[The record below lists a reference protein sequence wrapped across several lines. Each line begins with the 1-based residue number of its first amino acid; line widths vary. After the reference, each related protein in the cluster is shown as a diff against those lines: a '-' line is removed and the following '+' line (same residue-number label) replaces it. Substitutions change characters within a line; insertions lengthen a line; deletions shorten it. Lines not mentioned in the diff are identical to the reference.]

1 MQRLLNTRLTPY
13 IITIVIFLFYNIS
26 VYQYLQYNQKAKDK
40 LVLEAAQHNIINLL
54 LTDIETALNPSLFD
68 KTFLLLKKFI
78 SQDSDPRLTQNGL
91 FNFILSD
98 QSALYVN
105 NFKNM
110 LVFDLQNLKEII
122 TKIFPTFLLY
132 KIELNANNIATNN
145 VNNHNYLIT
154 KHHKINNNTKL
165 LVKLGINPNSNYYFS
180 NIKKLYQ
187 YLFFNII
194 ISLIICPII
203 LYLYLQKK
211 QNSIFKT
218 EQLED
223 DLFAANKMN
232 NALMLH
238 KKASKNL
245 NSFFIR
251 SATKEYIK
259 QQLKSDLNQEI
270 NLDQVEP
277 IHYLFPIC
285 FTNHTQ
291 TEIDIKELISYLKDY
306 FAEHFLYTAVK
317 YRYKSDKLMV
327 DCGQHVFYQIIFSIV
342 YNVLKFMEDQSDTPK
357 SLFITFTTDKLI
369 ISHEGFLLTEQIMIN
384 LSNSLILET
393 IDPFL
398 LSCNKIF
405 QSLKEHKLHY
415 KTFTA
420 NKNNII
426 EITLRKAITTNKDKT
441 KVINFAKYK
450 QKNELP
456 ELE

>member
-1 MQRLLNTRLTPY
+1 MS
-13 IITIVIFLFYNIS
+13 IC
-26 VYQYLQYNQKAKDK
+26 QYLQYNQKEKDK
-40 LVLEAAQHNIINLL
+40 LVLEAVQHNIITLL
-54 LTDIETALNPSLFD
+54 ATDIETALNPSLFD

-78 SQDSDPRLTQNGL
+78 NQDNESRLTQNGL

-110 LVFDLQNLKEII
+110 LIFDLQNLKDII
-122 TKIFPTFLLY
+122 AKIFPTYLLY
-132 KIELNANNIATNN
+132 KIELNGNNIITNN

-165 LVKLGINPNSNYYFS
+165 LVKLDINPNSNYYFS
-180 NIKKLYQ
+180 NTNKLYK
-187 YLFFNII
+187 YLFLNITV
-194 ISLIICPII
+194 SLILCPII
-203 LYLYLQKK
+203 LYLYLQTRLSTILK
-211 QNSIFKT
+211 I

-223 DLFAANKMN
+223 DLFALNKMN
-232 NALMLH
+232 NALNLY

-251 SATKEYIK
+251 SATEEYIK
-259 QQLKSDLNQEI
+259 QQLKVDHDQEI
-270 NLDQVEP
+270 KLDKIDP
-277 IHYLFPIC
+277 SNYLFPIC
-285 FTNHTQ
+285 FTNHFT
-291 TEIDIKELISYLKDY
+291 TEIDVKKLISYLQDY
-306 FAEHFLYTAVK
+306 FADHFLYTAIT
-317 YRYKSDKLMV
+317 YQYKSDKLV
-327 DCGQHVFYQIIFSIV
+327 IDCGQHVFYQIIFSIV

-357 SLFITFTTDKLI
+357 SLLITFTTDKLI
-369 ISHEGFLLTEQIMIN
+369 ISHEGFVLTEATMIN

-398 LSCNKIF
+398 LSCSKIF
-405 QSLKEHKLHY
+405 QSLKTHGLNY
-415 KTFTA
+415 KIFTE
-420 NKNNII
+420 NKKNII
-426 EITLRKAITTNKDKT
+426 EIALRKNIITNKDKT